1 MTGQRDIL
9 PNADDND
16 GSVGVPEQ
24 QRGSPMAGKTD
35 RNSIRICKLN
45 DELRRFGRGGRIL
58 MTPGIQALG
67 VSAVARV
74 LTAVAAFDAFT
85 GDNDPYGEH
94 DCAILAVEGSKYSSR
109 SITTTVTSS
118 ITRRTRLILP
128 SRSGS
133 WS

>member
-1 MTGQRDIL
+1 MT
-9 PNADDND
+9 
-16 GSVGVPEQ
+16 
-24 QRGSPMAGKTD
+24 GKTD
-35 RNSIRICKLN
+35 RNSTRIRTLN
-45 DELRRFGRGGRIL
+45 DELRRFGRGGRI
-58 MTPGIQALG
+58 MITSEIQALG
-67 VSAVARV
+67 VRAVARV
-74 LTAVAAFDAFT
+74 LAALAAFDAFT